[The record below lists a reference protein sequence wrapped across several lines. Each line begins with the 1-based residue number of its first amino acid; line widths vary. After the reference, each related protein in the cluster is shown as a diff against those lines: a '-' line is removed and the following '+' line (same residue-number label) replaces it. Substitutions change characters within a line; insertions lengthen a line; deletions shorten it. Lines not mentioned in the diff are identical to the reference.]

1 MASQRCM
8 GDDFNPSPSADGSYR
23 DHERTGAL
31 APHIVVTP
39 PPNRRSLRMLI
50 VAHTGIPPRRRLE
63 LMQDAALRRT
73 IGGTA
78 LAAQGDELALEH
90 LQGVETRADT
100 GELGVD
106 QRVDLSTVGCGVV
119 HEAQQLR
126 DVGQGNVQCPA
137 VADEREAL
145 KVPTRVGPISIG
157 AAGRRREQTD
167 PLVVADGFDLDV
179 RGLGQFTDL
188 HRLHLLIATAQ
199 QLNRL
204 TL

>member
-8 GDDFNPSPSADGSYR
+8 GDDFNPSLLADGAYR

-50 VAHTGIPPRRRLE
+50 VAHTDIPPRRRLE

-126 DVGQGNVQCPA
+126 DQM
-137 VADEREAL
+137 DAL
-145 KVPTRVGPISIG
+145 PPSSQPTKSNWNRPTRP
-157 AAGRRREQTD
+157 
-167 PLVVADGFDLDV
+167 
-179 RGLGQFTDL
+179 
-188 HRLHLLIATAQ
+188 
-199 QLNRL
+199 QLMPPTIMRMRQIL
-204 TL
+204 